1 MSIIAPQ
8 SVQIEICTLGE
19 DRRSQLRLNYNG
31 QIYNL
36 VRAFADRRRERAE
49 RQLQQLITLNR
60 EAKANGVAGIDR
72 YLLVPEVGYYS
83 LWELDKATQP
93 TVAVVR
99 QVEGDGELASILQQ
113 ATIWLLQELWLQ
125 LTELLGAR
133 QLPIFAETLVKV
145 TPQLKSWVDLDRLLA
160 LDPLA
165 TVKLSS
171 WSEADFIALTRQI
184 YHLTQ
189 KKLGA
194 EFTTK
199 LTIEIVQ
206 GMPNSLGATLLDILM
221 L

>member
-19 DRRSQLRLNYNG
+19 DRRSQLRLNYGG

-36 VRAFADRRRERAE
+36 VRAFAVHHRERAE
-49 RQLQQLITLNR
+49 RQLQQLITRDR
-60 EAKANGVAGIDR
+60 EANGVAGIDR

-99 QVEGDGELASILQQ
+99 QVEGDGELASPLQQ

-125 LTELLGAR
+125 LADLLGAR

-145 TPQLKSWVDLDRLLA
+145 TPQLQSWVDLDRLLA

-165 TVKLSS
+165 TIKLSS
-171 WSEADFIALTRQI
+171 WSDADFIALVRQI

-189 KKLGA
+189 KKIGA
-194 EFTTK
+194 EFATK

-206 GMPNSLGATLLDILM
+206 AMPDALRAKISDILTI
-221 L
+221 

>member
-8 SVQIEICTLGE
+8 SVNIEICTLGA
-19 DRRSQLRLNYNG
+19 DRRSQLRLDYRG
-31 QIYNL
+31 LIYHL
-36 VRAFADRRRERAE
+36 VRAFDAKRRDRAE
-49 RQLQQLITLNR
+49 RLLHQLIMLDRQVGT
-60 EAKANGVAGIDR
+60 VAIER

-83 LWELDKATQP
+83 LWELDKASQA
-93 TVAVVR
+93 TVAMMR
-99 QVEGDGELASILQQ
+99 QVEGDGELALILQQ
-113 ATIWLLQELWLQ
+113 ASIWLLQELWLQ
-125 LTELLGAR
+125 LTDLLGAR
-133 QLPIFAETLVKV
+133 QLPIFAENLVNV
-145 TPQLKSWVDLDRLLA
+145 TPQFQSWVDLDRLLA

-171 WSEADFIALTRQI
+171 WSDADFIALVRQI

-206 GMPNSLGATLLDILM
+206 AMPDPLSSTISEILTI
-221 L
+221 

>member
-19 DRRSQLRLNYNG
+19 DRRSQLRLNYGG

-36 VRAFADRRRERAE
+36 VRAFAVRHRERAE
-49 RQLQQLITLNR
+49 RQLQQLIIRDR
-60 EAKANGVAGIDR
+60 EANGVATLDR

-83 LWELDKATQP
+83 LWELDRATQP

-99 QVEGDGELASILQQ
+99 QVEGDVGLASPLQQ
-113 ATIWLLQELWLQ
+113 AAIWLLQELWLQ
-125 LTELLGAR
+125 LADLLGAR

-145 TPQLKSWVDLDRLLA
+145 TPQLQSWVDLDRLLA

-165 TVKLSS
+165 TIKLSS
-171 WSEADFIALTRQI
+171 WSDADFIALVRQI

-194 EFTTK
+194 EFATK

-206 GMPNSLGATLLDILM
+206 AMPDALRAKISEILTI
-221 L
+221 

>member
-1 MSIIAPQ
+1 MSIIAPK

-19 DRRSQLRLNYNG
+19 DRRSLLRLNYNG

-36 VRAFADRRRERAE
+36 VRAFADRHRDRAE
-49 RQLQQLITLNR
+49 RQLQQLIIRDR
-60 EAKANGVAGIDR
+60 EANGIAAIDR

-83 LWELDKATQP
+83 LWELDRAIQP

-99 QVEGDGELASILQQ
+99 QVEVDRELASSLQQ

-125 LTELLGAR
+125 LTDLLGTR
-133 QLPIFAETLVKV
+133 QLPILAETLVNV
-145 TPQLKSWVDLDRLLA
+145 TPQLQSWVDLDRLLA

-206 GMPNSLGATLLDILM
+206 TMPNFLGATISDILM